1 VRNHLYILNYP
12 FYLQENRL
20 LIPLNEAKAF
30 AMASVGVP
38 KFTAIAIA
46 KASLNYVS
54 QVIQSE
60 NL

>member
-1 VRNHLYILNYP
+1 
-12 FYLQENRL
+12 
-20 LIPLNEAKAF
+20 LNEAKAF

-46 KASLNYVS
+46 IKAFIINYVS

-60 NL
+60 IFKIPSGVFTSKI